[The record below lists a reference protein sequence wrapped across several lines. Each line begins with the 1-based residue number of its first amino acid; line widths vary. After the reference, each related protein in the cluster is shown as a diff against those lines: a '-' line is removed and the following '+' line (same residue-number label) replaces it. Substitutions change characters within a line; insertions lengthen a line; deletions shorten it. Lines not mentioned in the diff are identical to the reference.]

1 MAQEPEVNWSALM
14 RVGTFDLEAADVERF
29 KRPLSETLAD
39 AREARA
45 LALGLIKLTRN
56 VTDEAPVLFAL
67 RKMSDMLAG
76 VGEVP
81 KEGSTVASAT
91 EGAPAAGAPAAG
103 GAGGSAAAWSGG
115 LSAVRERAE
124 LFFAPGKRSVDVSA
138 LLRLSNGGGLAASS
152 AAMGVLATLLSVVP
166 QPRDLDAF
174 VALLLGALARG
185 ARHEAVA
192 ATAGALMKLLRADE
206 GRRAVLAAAGVPA
219 LVEAVQKHGGND
231 QLIYELTFCLWC
243 VSYCGQ
249 GHGSSSAGAGATTTT
264 AAADAA
270 ANEAVAAA
278 AASASASASAGGV
291 SSISLAFSAE
301 AIGVLV
307 GLVAAARREKVV
319 RVAIATLRNLSRA
332 GGSDEGAT
340 SAGFA
345 EAMIDCGLL
354 TTLENFRERKW
365 TDDDVADDLEAVR
378 EFLLRNFRE
387 LSSMERYEKEVRG
400 ERLSWN
406 HLHSEKFFREHAP
419 ACDRGDFKVVRRLL
433 VHLGS
438 PDAVTQA
445 VACSD
450 LGEFARFYPNGRSII
465 KLLGVKPM
473 VMSLMQSE
481 DAETAQHALLAVS
494 KMMVNNWEFVR

>member
-1 MAQEPEVNWSALM
+1 MEPEVNWSALM

-29 KRPLSETLAD
+29 KRPLSETLTD

-56 VTDEAPVLFAL
+56 VTDEAPILFAL

-81 KEGSTVASAT
+81 KEGSTAAVAASAT
-91 EGAPAAGAPAAG
+91 EGAPAAGAPA
-103 GAGGSAAAWSGG
+103 AGGSAAAWSGG

-166 QPRDLDAF
+166 QHRDLDAF

-192 ATAGALMKLLRADE
+192 ATAGALMQLLRADE
-206 GRRAVLAAAGVPA
+206 GRQAVLAAAGVPA

-249 GHGSSSAGAGATTTT
+249 GHGSSGAGAAATTV
-264 AAADAA
+264 AADDAGI
-270 ANEAVAAA
+270 EAVAAA
-278 AASASASASAGGV
+278 AASASASASASAGGV

-332 GGSDEGAT
+332 GGSEGAT

-387 LSSMERYEKEVRG
+387 LSSIERYEKEVRG
-400 ERLSWN
+400 ERLAWN
-406 HLHSEKFFREHAP
+406 HLHSEKFFREHAA

-494 KMMVNNWEFVR
+494 KMMVNNWEFVNR